1 MKFGKVTGFGL
12 SLIALLISAQSV
24 AMAQAP
30 TADAAIKDRVA
41 GFVKAYNGRNAA
53 NLSDFFTDDANLIDV
68 DGGVIRGKAGI
79 GAQFA
84 TGFAASS
91 NYTLESSVESIRY
104 ITPDVAQIEG
114 ASTLTA
120 PNEATIVNRF
130 VTLFAKKD
138 NVRLMY

>member
-30 TADAAIKDRVA
+30 TADAAIKDRVV

-91 NYTLESSVESIRY
+91 NYTLESSVE
-104 ITPDVAQIEG
+104 
-114 ASTLTA
+114 
-120 PNEATIVNRF
+120 
-130 VTLFAKKD
+130 
-138 NVRLMY
+138 

>member
-53 NLSDFFTDDANLIDV
+53 NLSDFF
-68 DGGVIRGKAGI
+68 
-79 GAQFA
+79 
-84 TGFAASS
+84 
-91 NYTLESSVESIRY
+91 
-104 ITPDVAQIEG
+104 
-114 ASTLTA
+114 
-120 PNEATIVNRF
+120 
-130 VTLFAKKD
+130 VTLLPMWRKSK
-138 NVRLMY
+138 VRRP